1 LQHIVNG
8 VQIDPK
14 RMAAM
19 ALQRFLELPKY
30 TDEIDYSTSIK
41 RATELMIKR
50 RKKFEAAVK
59 NKK

>member
-1 LQHIVNG
+1 
-8 VQIDPK
+8 
-14 RMAAM
+14 M